1 MANINVDITT
11 TLLGD
16 TDTPNSYVG
25 EGGKFLAVK
34 ADESGT
40 EFKSVSSDLTIDTTP
55 ITGGATGYPLYHKSG
70 NVVGEFT
77 GAYFDTVNNRV
88 GIGTTTPAGILH
100 VKGAGNL
107 ATDVVAQFNSA
118 NGTSGVFKVNGDG
131 SFTIGSSGSNGI
143 NGYWG
148 AGLYAVSIAN
158 LLFAVPD
165 LNKVDV
171 ASGKRL
177 EFNTGA
183 YISTP
188 GNGTIKISSVSGGA
202 LSNGMWLHPYS
213 GSMSFGADHVQDG
226 THQATFY
233 NGTAPSTAIST
244 AFKMFSASGQPKF
257 LLGYNDVIKLY
268 KQPTPTTLSDV
279 ITLLT
284 NLGLC

>member
-1 MANINVDITT
+1 MGKNFKQRFLDVERKANCCGSAKTNI
-11 TLLGD
+11 
-16 TDTPNSYVG
+16 
-25 EGGKFLAVK
+25 
-34 ADESGT
+34 
-40 EFKSVSSDLTIDTTP
+40 TIDTTP

-88 GIGTTTPAGILH
+88 GIGTTTPAGTLH

-257 LLGYNDVIKLY
+257 LLGNNDVIKLY